1 MVRAL
6 FRWPGA
12 VLCLGLLAAGCGLNS
27 IDLPPPPAEPP
38 VYRLAPGDK
47 VSVQVFGQPDM
58 SGQFDV
64 NADGMMSV
72 PLVGSVPARDRT
84 VADIRQDLAG
94 RLDRFIVNPRFTVDV
109 VSYRQIFVLGEVA
122 KPGGY
127 PYSIGLTVQQAVALA
142 GGYTRR
148 AITDKVVVTR
158 LTDNGPKEYGVTP
171 RDTVLPG
178 DTLDVQRRVF

>member
-1 MVRAL
+1 MVRA
-6 FRWPGA
+6 
-12 VLCLGLLAAGCGLNS
+12 VLGPAAAAHCLMLLAACGLNS
-27 IDLPPPPAEPP
+27 IDLPPPPAERP

-58 SGQFDV
+58 SGQFEV
-64 NADGMMSV
+64 NADGMISV

-84 VADIRQDLAG
+84 VAEIQQDLAG

-109 VSYRQIFVLGEVA
+109 VSYRQIFVLGEVY

-127 PYSIGLTVQQAVALA
+127 PYSVGLTVQQAIALA

-148 AITDKVVVTR
+148 AITDKMVVTR
-158 LTDNGPKEYGVTP
+158 LTDSGPKEYGVTP

>member
-1 MVRAL
+1 MVTAAFNRIACGL
-6 FRWPGA
+6 W
-12 VLCLGLLAAGCGLNS
+12 LGLLVAGCGINS
-27 IDLPPPPAEPP
+27 IDLPPPPPEPP

-47 VSVQVFGQPDM
+47 VSVLVFGQPDM
-58 SGQFDV
+58 SGQLDV
-64 NADGMMSV
+64 NADGMIQV

-84 VADIRQDLAG
+84 VEEVRKDLEA
-94 RLDRFIVNPRFTVDV
+94 RLDKFIVNPRFTVDV
-109 VSYRQIFVLGEVA
+109 VTYRQIFVLGEVS

-158 LTDNGPKEYGVTP
+158 LTEGGPKEYGVTP
-171 RDTVLPG
+171 KDMVLPG